1 MTKIRNI
8 EEGDTQL
15 TIPVEKVCFFIVK
28 ARQFDAKD
36 VVTVSDRASNPSDDR
51 YAMVLEDHGN
61 DPVLEE
67 MVGLVQSLSE
77 DERIDLV
84 ALMWLGRD
92 GASAADWPSIRQQAA
107 DEHGPT
113 TARYLCGTPLLADYL
128 ADGLSML
135 GYSCADY
142 EADHL

>member
-15 TIPVEKVCFFIVK
+15 TIPVEKVCFLIVK
-28 ARQFDAKD
+28 ARQYDVKD
-36 VVTVSDRASNPSDDR
+36 VVTVPDQASNPSDDR
-51 YAMVLEDHGN
+51 YAMVLADHGN

-67 MVGLVQSLSE
+67 MASLISSLSE
-77 DERIDLV
+77 DEQIDLV
-84 ALMWLGRD
+84 ALMWLARD
-92 GASAADWPSIRQQAA
+92 DYTADDWEAVRKQAA
-107 DEHGPT
+107 DERSDHT
-113 TARYLCGTPLLADYL
+113 VRYLCTTPLLADHL
-128 ADGLSML
+128 ANGLSLL